1 MSASDTTAR
10 AIGVGKIIF
19 SEEEMRRAISRIAH
33 EILERNAGARDLV
46 LVGLHTRGIPL
57 AHRLAERINALE
69 GIAVPVH
76 ELDITN
82 YRDDRPA
89 QPPVERAP
97 LELPVAGQTVV
108 LVDDVLFTGRTVRA
122 ALDELVDFGRP
133 ARIELAVLVDRGHRE
148 LPIRA
153 DYVGQEVST
162 SRAQI
167 VQVQL
172 QEDDGRD
179 CVLLLDRERKV
190 PPTRPAAKVRRPPAG
205 AKKGRR
211 R

>member
-19 SEEEMRRAISRIAH
+19 SEEEMRRAISRIAL
-33 EILERNAGARDLV
+33 EILERNAGAHDLV

-57 AHRLAERINALE
+57 AHRLAGRINTLE

-108 LVDDVLFTGRTVRA
+108 LVDDVLFTGRTTRA
-122 ALDELVDFGRP
+122 AIDALVEAGRP
-133 ARIELAVLVDRGHRE
+133 RRVQLAVMVDRGHRE

-153 DYVGQEVST
+153 DYVGKNVPTALSESIHVRLREIDGLDAVVLVPAPERSGDAPQSRGT
-162 SRAQI
+162 SS
-167 VQVQL
+167 
-172 QEDDGRD
+172 
-179 CVLLLDRERKV
+179 
-190 PPTRPAAKVRRPPAG
+190 
-205 AKKGRR
+205 
-211 R
+211 

>member
-1 MSASDTTAR
+1 MSASDTPGR
-10 AIGVGKIIF
+10 ATGVGKIIF

-108 LVDDVLFTGRTVRA
+108 LVDDVLFTGRTTRA
-122 ALDELVDFGRP
+122 AIDALVEAGRP
-133 ARIELAVLVDRGHRE
+133 RRVQLAVMVDRGHRE

-153 DYVGQEVST
+153 DYVGKNVPTALSESIHVRLREIDGLDAVVLVPAPERSGDAPQSGGT
-162 SRAQI
+162 SS
-167 VQVQL
+167 
-172 QEDDGRD
+172 
-179 CVLLLDRERKV
+179 
-190 PPTRPAAKVRRPPAG
+190 
-205 AKKGRR
+205 
-211 R
+211 